1 MKFHDGSDFTA
12 DDVVFSFKRIVQPQG
27 TMQIYVTGVKDVVVD
42 DHTVDFILSGPVPIC
57 YATSATSAS

>member
-12 DDVVFSFKRIVQPQG
+12 DDVVFSFKRIAAAG
-27 TMQIYVTGVKDVVVD
+27 HDADLRNRMKDVVKVD
-42 DHTVDFILSGPVPIC
+42 DHTVDFILSGPCRSC